1 MSYQL
6 FFQIDYLVFCAL
18 TLIILFFL
26 RKSVCGYLCK
36 RYKRAFNCNT
46 RGYYISVFCTLILGW
61 AAAEYKGT
69 LVDLNLRKE
78 LLFYA
83 ESVAQT
89 INPERVEQLS
99 FSPEDRDNPAFQ
111 RIREQM
117 ISYSSFYGG
126 FRGIYSVA
134 KKDGNIVFGPE
145 NYDLSDPM
153 ASNPGEIYQFPDE
166 EMKLSL
172 DDGRKRT
179 MGPFSDEYGTFVSAY
194 APVFS
199 KTTGEVI
206 MLVGVDILADDWKMS
221 VIAER
226 ASSMMRTFLIIIVFF
241 VFFIL
246 VGIRGI
252 SSRSG
257 LWYFRHLEAEL
268 IFVMGTALALIFGYN
283 AYLLAKINH
292 EGDNRKIAE
301 SRVAVIRQG
310 FFELR
315 RDLESIST
323 LMSNV
328 RFNQATFNKA
338 VNAIARSSA
347 VRSIQYAHIVNGTLS
362 PLYNYPNENSIIE
375 KNGLLLTSG
384 TSEAMSQAEASGY
397 STVSRPVS
405 ISDGSSTFQLS
416 FVFTPVF
423 SDMHR
428 NISGFIIAA
437 LDLERIMLSNR
448 FGDVSGDSG
457 ISMSLINL
465 SPGSMMEK
473 DLSSDLR
480 FFPLFVFGNT
490 FAIEVKTDDP
500 ERFPTQIVPG
510 IATVFF
516 VFLLTVLFS
525 MFIVF
530 LRNREI
536 LLEIMV
542 KNKTKELA
550 ESENDLMTTLYS
562 IGDAVISTD
571 ALGIVK
577 RMNAVAVDL
586 TGFSV
591 EEGVGRNVDEI
602 FNIKNAVT
610 GENIKCPVED
620 VILTRKAVEL
630 VNDTTLISKNGSERQ
645 IADSVAPIIDPGGG
659 LKGTVLV
666 FHDVTDQYRI
676 KQQLVESNERFI
688 LAVDG
693 SQDGIWDWNLRTNE
707 LFLSKRWKEMIG
719 YGEDEVPGVIDSL
732 ERRIHPD
739 DKLRVMK
746 EMENYLSGRQ
756 KHYSCEFRLRNKNGS
771 YIWVLARG
779 EALFDES
786 GRAYRMAGS
795 HTDITERK
803 LNEQAYIDARKEAE
817 KATLAKSEFLANM
830 SHEIRTPL
838 NGIIGFSE
846 LLMRSKLDPI
856 QAGYMSN
863 ISKSAD
869 VLLDVVNDVL
879 DLSKIE
885 AGKMELESEN
895 CDLHALLN
903 ESAELIRHKI
913 LDKPIKLEI
922 SIEKD
927 VLHNVITDSLKL
939 RQVVVNLLSNAAK
952 FTERGMI
959 ELKAAS
965 VRKTADGREG
975 IRISVSDTGIGIKP
989 EQMEKLFKSFTQADP
1004 STTRKY
1010 GGTGLGLVISNKILE
1025 KMGSR
1030 INVES
1035 RYQEGSVFWFEIDLV
1050 PGEYAGPPVDHAP
1063 SESPNDI
1070 FVSNRKFRIL
1080 VAEDNE
1086 INMMLTKN
1094 VLDQA
1099 LPASDV
1105 ISASNGSEA
1114 VKLYLEYLPDLVF
1127 MDIQMPE
1134 MDGYSAAREIRS
1146 IEKGLNRRSPV
1157 VALTAGVI
1165 KDEKARCFECGMDD
1179 YITKPVTGSMIAAVL
1194 RKHLVENAG
1203 RKDSFDE
1210 EQLRNDIGD
1219 DQELFSKLIDTVR
1232 TEFPQKISALRISV
1246 ENGDMKDA
1254 LSSTHALKGS
1264 CLSMRFRRMAG
1275 IAKELESVIKSGS
1288 SKDIVMSVVTR
1299 LESEEEILMNIIR
1312 DV

>member
-6 FFQIDYLVFCAL
+6 FFQIDYLVFCTL

-26 RKSVCGYLCK
+26 RKSICRYLCN
-36 RYKRAFNCNT
+36 RYKREFNCNI
-46 RGYYISVFCTLILGW
+46 RGYYISILCTLILGW
-61 AAAEYKGT
+61 VAAEYKGA
-69 LVDLNLRKE
+69 LVDINLRKE

-83 ESVAQT
+83 ESVART

-99 FSPEDRDNPAFQ
+99 FSPEDRDNPAFR

-117 ISYSSFYGG
+117 ISYSRFYGG
-126 FRGIYSVA
+126 FRGIYSVTE
-134 KKDGNIVFGPE
+134 KDGNIVFGPE

-153 ASNPGEIYQFPDE
+153 ASDPGEIYQFPDE

-179 MGPFSDEYGTFVSAY
+179 MGPFSDEYGTFISAY

-199 KTTGEVI
+199 KSTGEVI

-221 VIAER
+221 VIAAR
-226 ASSMMRTFLIIIVFF
+226 ASSMMRTFLIIMVFF
-241 VFFIL
+241 MFFIL
-246 VGIRGI
+246 MGVRGV
-252 SSRSG
+252 SSKSG

-268 IFVMGTALALIFGYN
+268 IFFMGTALALIFGYN
-283 AYLLAKINH
+283 AYLLARINH

-301 SRVAVIRQG
+301 SRAAVVRQD

-315 RDLESIST
+315 RDLESVST

-328 RFNQATFNKA
+328 HFNSSTFNKA

-347 VRSIQYAHIVNGTLS
+347 VRGIQYADLVNGELK
-362 PLYNYPNENSIIE
+362 PLYNYPAENSIIE
-375 KNGLLLTSG
+375 KAGLPQTTEISD
-384 TSEAMSQAEASGY
+384 AMAQAVSSGY
-397 STVSRPVS
+397 ATVSGPVS
-405 ISDGSSTFQLS
+405 INDGSSTFQLS
-416 FVFTPVF
+416 FVFAPVF
-423 SDMHR
+423 SDTHR
-428 NISGFIIAA
+428 SISGFIIAA
-437 LDLERIMLSNR
+437 LDLDRIILSNR

-457 ISMSLINL
+457 ISMKLVSLNPSLRMDRGEGL
-465 SPGSMMEK
+465 S
-473 DLSSDLR
+473 
-480 FFPLFVFGNT
+480 FFPLFVFGKT
-490 FAIEVKTDDP
+490 FAIEVKNDDL
-500 ERFPTQIVPG
+500 ERFPAQIVPG

-516 VFLLTVLFS
+516 IFLLTVLFS
-525 MFIVF
+525 LFIVF

-571 ALGIVK
+571 ELGMVK
-577 RMNAVAVDL
+577 RMNAVAVKL

-591 EEGVGRNVDEI
+591 EDGVGRNAGEI
-602 FNIKNAVT
+602 FNIKNAST
-610 GENIKCPVED
+610 GEKIKCPVDE
-620 VILTRKAVEL
+620 VILTRKTVEL
-630 VNDTTLISKNGSERQ
+630 ANDTTLISKDGSERQ

-707 LFLSKRWKEMIG
+707 LFLSRRWKDMIG
-719 YGEDEVPGVIDSL
+719 YSEDEVPGVIDSL

-739 DKLRVMK
+739 DKVRVMK

-756 KHYSCEFRLRNKNGS
+756 RYYSCEFRLKHKNGS
-771 YIWVLARG
+771 YIWILAKG

-786 GRAYRMAGS
+786 GKAYRMAGS

-803 LNEQAYIDARKEAE
+803 LNEQAYINARKEAE

-846 LLMRSKLDPI
+846 LLMRSRLDPI

-903 ESAELIRHKI
+903 ESAELVRHKI
-913 LDKPIKLEI
+913 FDRPIKLEI

-927 VLHNVITDSLKL
+927 VLQNVITDSLKL

-959 ELKAAS
+959 ELKAES

-975 IRISVSDTGIGIKP
+975 VRISVSDTGIGIKP
-989 EQMEKLFKSFTQADP
+989 EQMEKLFKSFAQADP

-1035 RYQEGSVFWFEIDLV
+1035 RYLEGSVFWFEIDMV
-1050 PGEYAGPPVDHAP
+1050 PGEHTGLPLDHIPP
-1063 SESPNDI
+1063 ESSHDL
-1070 FVSNRKFRIL
+1070 FVSSRKFRIL

-1094 VLDQA
+1094 VLEHA
-1099 LPASDV
+1099 LPESDV
-1105 ISASNGSEA
+1105 VSASNGSEA
-1114 VKLYLEYLPDLVF
+1114 VKLYLEHMPDLVF

-1146 IEKGLNRRSPV
+1146 IEKGLNRRSSV
-1157 VALTAGVI
+1157 IALTAGVI

-1210 EQLRNDIGD
+1210 EQLRSDIGD
-1219 DQELFSKLIDTVR
+1219 DQELLRKLVDTVK
-1232 TEFPQKISALRISV
+1232 TEFPQKISALRRSV
-1246 ENGDMKDA
+1246 EDDDMKNA
-1254 LSSTHALKGS
+1254 LNSTHALKGS
-1264 CLSMRFRRMAG
+1264 CLSMRFGRMAG
-1275 IAKELESVIKSGS
+1275 IARELESVIKSGS

-1299 LESEEEILMNIIR
+1299 LESEEETLMKIIR
-1312 DV
+1312 DF